1 LTKIHIPGYWNHCH
15 WTQISPDNKQQIPP
29 IGSQQQLLSA
39 LLALLFM
46 HKKKYLEKIKKKE
59 LNKLTTKL
67 LIKTQPYKKKNEL
80 KNYQQIKENRNY

>member
-1 LTKIHIPGYWNHCH
+1 
-15 WTQISPDNKQQIPP
+15 
-29 IGSQQQLLSA
+29 
-39 LLALLFM
+39 M